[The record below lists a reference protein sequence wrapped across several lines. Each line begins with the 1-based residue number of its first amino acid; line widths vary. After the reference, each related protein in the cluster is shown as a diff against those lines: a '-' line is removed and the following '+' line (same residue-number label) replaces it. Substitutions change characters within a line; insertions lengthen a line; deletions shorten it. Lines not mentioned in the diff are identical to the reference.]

1 MAPKGFDHFP
11 REACQGEGAEAAGE
25 DPKEAGAM
33 ISNDAQL
40 LDWILKKRKE
50 LLKPMGADGR
60 KDSIVGG
67 VQLMTGVAQNELLN
81 ELLTEIDCSELKLDP
96 SDFVSEVL
104 KKD

>member
-1 MAPKGFDHFP
+1 MAPEGSIHFP

-33 ISNDAQL
+33 IANDTQL
-40 LDWILKKRKE
+40 LEWILKKRKD
-50 LLKPMGADGR
+50 LLKPLSAEGR

-67 VQLMTGVAQNELLN
+67 TYLINGVAQNELLN
-81 ELLTEIDCSELKLDP
+81 ELLTAIDCSELKLD
-96 SDFVSEVL
+96 STDFISELL